1 MNEISYNRER
11 FNEVCK
17 ECNLTPYRIWK
28 DIHTGNQITPRRWID
43 GGDIPVSRLIDFCNF
58 YHIDILSF
66 FLLHDERLD
75 DAMKELNSTQEERG
89 SDSFA
94 DERINHV
101 KEISELEKTHIK
113 ELAEKEIE
121 CVRKIGEMRENIRR
135 EMKSEFNQDREEITT
150 KYEKKLEQKDSEI
163 VELRQKLVELQTQY
177 KELELYA
184 MRNGANI
191 PLSKLAVSEKGIV
204 GYQK

>member
-66 FLLHDERLD
+66 FLLHEERLD

-113 ELAEKEIE
+113 ELAEKEHTYQTVNYRRDAGKGLCGILDDADQLL
-121 CVRKIGEMRENIRR
+121 VFRVFRQVDRSAYAQGEHHHKAGDDDI
-135 EMKSEFNQDREEITT
+135 DR
-150 KYEKKLEQKDSEI
+150 
-163 VELRQKLVELQTQY
+163 V
-177 KELELYA
+177 
-184 MRNGANI
+184 
-191 PLSKLAVSEKGIV
+191 
-204 GYQK
+204 

>member
-1 MNEISYNRER
+1 
-11 FNEVCK
+11 
-17 ECNLTPYRIWK
+17 
-28 DIHTGNQITPRRWID
+28 
-43 GGDIPVSRLIDFCNF
+43 
-58 YHIDILSF
+58 
-66 FLLHDERLD
+66 
-75 DAMKELNSTQEERG
+75 MKELNSTQEERG
-89 SDSFA
+89 SDSFS

-135 EMKSEFNQDREEITT
+135 EMKSEFNQDKEEITT

-184 MRNGANI
+184 LRNGANI